1 MLLVKNGGWW
11 PAKLHIVVT
20 VRATSSRKAIYRSP
34 LGSRFIEESS
44 IEPPTTLIISA
55 LQGARAHHNN
65 YMWKKEGNWNAS
77 S

>member
-34 LGSRFIEESS
+34 LGSRSIEESS
-44 IEPPTTLIISA
+44 I
-55 LQGARAHHNN
+55 
-65 YMWKKEGNWNAS
+65 
-77 S
+77 